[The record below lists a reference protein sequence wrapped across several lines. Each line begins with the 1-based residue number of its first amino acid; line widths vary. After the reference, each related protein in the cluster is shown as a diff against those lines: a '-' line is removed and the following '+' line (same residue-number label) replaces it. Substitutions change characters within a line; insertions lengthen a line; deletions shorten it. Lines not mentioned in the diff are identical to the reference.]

1 MNTKKGPLKPTQKN
15 NGKLSGGS
23 LQIVKVEDSRTRN
36 AFIRLPWSLYRD
48 DPMWVP
54 PLLLERRMHLSPK
67 NPYFEHATCCFWIA
81 YRDGN
86 PVGRISAQVDQMHL
100 ERYRDATGFF
110 GMLEADDNIET
121 FEALF
126 NTAES
131 WLRSQGMVHSRGPF
145 NLSINQECGLL
156 VSGYDSPPSMMMGHA
171 LPYYAERI
179 EQCGYSK
186 EKDLMAYIVEGDIEY
201 SATRKMLLKRA
212 KGRIKT
218 RALRRKHFQEDL
230 DIVFSIFNDA
240 WSDNWGF
247 VPFTQKELEH
257 LANDL
262 RFLIN
267 DKLVSIAEVDGEPV
281 AFMVALPNLNEVIQ
295 DCNGSLLPFGWLK
308 ILWRLKV
315 KYPETARVMLMGVLS
330 KYQNSPL
337 GAALAYQVIGDV
349 QEAAVQCGIKKAEL
363 SWILED
369 NTAMRNIIRDGGA
382 REYKTYR
389 IYHRDL

>member
-1 MNTKKGPLKPTQKN
+1 MKEADFRKSAQKN
-15 NGKLSGGS
+15 DSELSGS
-23 LQIVKVEDSRTRN
+23 FLQIVKVENRRARIT
-36 AFIRLPWSLYRD
+36 FIRVPWSLYRD

-54 PLLLERRMHLSPK
+54 PLLLERQIHLSPK

-81 YRDGN
+81 YRDGK

-100 ERYRDATGFF
+100 DRYKDSTGFF
-110 GMLEADDNIET
+110 GMLEAEDNIET
-121 FEALF
+121 FKMLF

-131 WLRSQGMVHSRGPF
+131 WLRSQGMVRSRGPF

-156 VSGYDSPPSMMMGHA
+156 VSGFDTPPSMMMGHA
-171 LPYYAERI
+171 LPYYAEHI

-186 EKDLMAYIVEGDIEY
+186 EKDLLAYIVEGDIEY

-218 RALRRKHFQEDL
+218 RPLRKKYFHEDL

-247 VPFTQKELEH
+247 VPFSPKELEH

-262 RFLIN
+262 KLLIN
-267 DKLVSIAEVDGEPV
+267 DKLVSIAEVDGEPA
-281 AFMVALPNLNEVIQ
+281 AFIVALPNLNEVIS
-295 DCNGSLLPFGWLK
+295 DCNGKLLPFGWLK
-308 ILWRLKV
+308 ILYRLKI

-337 GAALAYQVIGDV
+337 GAALAYEVIGDV
-349 QEAAVQCGIKKAEL
+349 QKAAIKCGIKKAEL

-369 NTAMRNIIRDGGA
+369 NMAMRNIIRDGGA

-389 IYHRDL
+389 IFSKDF

>member
-1 MNTKKGPLKPTQKN
+1 MKESEFRNSAQKI
-15 NGKLSGGS
+15 NGEMSGSS

-67 NPYFEHATCCFWIA
+67 NPYFEHATCRFWIA
-81 YRDGN
+81 YRDGK

-100 ERYRDATGFF
+100 ERYRDSTGFF
-110 GMLEADDNIET
+110 GMLEAEDNIET
-121 FEALF
+121 FKALF
-126 NTAES
+126 DIAES

-156 VSGYDSPPSMMMGHA
+156 VAGYDTPPSMMMGHA

-186 EKDLMAYIVEGDIEY
+186 EKDLLAYIVEGDIEY
-201 SATRKMLLKRA
+201 SATRKLLMKRA
-212 KGRIKT
+212 KGRIQT
-218 RALRRKHFQEDL
+218 RPLRKKHFQEDL

-240 WSDNWGF
+240 WADNWGF
-247 VPFTQKELEH
+247 VPFTQKELVH
-257 LANDL
+257 LVNDL
-262 RFLIN
+262 KLLIN
-267 DKLVSIAEVDGEPV
+267 DKLVSIAEVDGEPA
-281 AFMVALPNLNEVIQ
+281 AFIVALPNLNEVIQ
-295 DCNGSLLPFGWLK
+295 DCNGKLLPFGWLK

-315 KYPETARVMLMGVLS
+315 KFPETVRVMLMGVLK

-337 GAALAYQVIGDV
+337 GAALAYQVIDDV
-349 QEAAVQCGIKKAEL
+349 QKAGIKCGMKKAEL

-369 NTAMRNIIRDGGA
+369 NLAMRNIIRDGGA

-389 IYHRDL
+389 IYSKGL